1 MCHPFWPY
9 GFFET
14 LNKIG
19 PVNFALVLGSHPDDD
34 NDSNIHTDRYFS
46 NFFYGLLWETDHH
59 FVYNHNTCCI
69 LSRDMK
75 IKTASFHIKY
85 VKYVVLGFTK
95 V

>member
-1 MCHPFWPY
+1 MPSISPVR
-9 GFFET
+9 FFEI
-14 LNKIG
+14 LYKIG
-19 PVNFALVLGSHPDDD
+19 PVNVTLVLGSHTDDD

-46 NFFYGLLWETDHH
+46 NLFHGLLWETDHR
-59 FVYNHNTCCI
+59 FFYNHNTCCI
-69 LSRDMK
+69 FSIDMK